1 MHKCIVPMTLV
12 LTVPISAAIIVRHQ
26 NPNAPPTLVQ
36 TEPAI
41 ITTQDHLLG
50 KTQSIDLVAI
60 TESAITASRQ
70 LITAKVSRQYTH
82 FERIERSILGLTSD
96 AVITLQYTAE
106 YAIGY
111 DLANGRFEVSDEHAS
126 PDAPSSQGTSTNQDS
141 RTNPGT
147 ATINAVPVITIT
159 LPPPHLVAQPGVRI
173 DSHEVLNAGFLIDEK
188 SAVIDLQQKLHRLA
202 LDRANAIAKDPG
214 VVSLCEQQLLAF
226 LRDILQNHP
235 DVKRVPEFRINHR
248 KT

>member
-26 NPNAPPTLVQ
+26 SPNGPPTLVL

-41 ITTQDHLLG
+41 ITTQEHLLG
-50 KTQSIDLVAI
+50 RTQSIDLVAI

-82 FERIERSILGLTSD
+82 FERIERSILGVTSD

-111 DLANGRFEVSDEHAS
+111 DLATGQFEVSDEHTGQES
-126 PDAPSSQGTSTNQDS
+126 PTNS
-141 RTNPGT
+141 VNP
-147 ATINAVPVITIT
+147 VPVITIT

-188 SAVIDLQQKLHRLA
+188 SALIDLQQKLHRLA
-202 LDRANAIAKDPG
+202 LDRANTIARDPAI
-214 VVSLCEQQLLAF
+214 VSLCEQQLLAF

-235 DVKRVPEFRINHR
+235 DVKGVPEFRIQHR
-248 KT
+248 RS